1 MQDAEE
7 AHQLADILNR
17 QKITT
22 LFQPIWDH
30 QHQKIIGYEALSRG
44 PENTPLY
51 SPSALLRQAQKENKT
66 IQLEWLCIQLAI
78 QRAIE
83 LQVQEQVFVNISP
96 QSLLHDVL
104 FSQEKLTHLNQQHPI
119 VIELTESQPF
129 QFDLNGIK
137 LLENLRNE
145 NIGLALDD
153 FGSGYANLQVLLQFE
168 PHYLK
173 LDGFF
178 ADTLLHNPHTA
189 SALEQLIKLAEHLN
203 ATTIAEKV
211 ETQEQYE
218 LLARLNI
225 RCMQGYFIQKP
236 NARIQF
242 LSHLEKF
249 APPLIDEPYTAT
261 TLLHR
266 VPSVNPE
273 LHSQE
278 LLQKMRL
285 DKMLVSIAVTDAV
298 GQILG
303 IVRRNELLERHSGP
317 FGHSLNQRTTV
328 GDIMDTN
335 AVIVESHWPLSEI
348 GKRLSHANAI
358 GLDAAFIITHQG
370 IYQGLGYAQELM
382 RRLSDYKLQL
392 ARYANPLTQ
401 LPGNVPLH
409 RTIQSLMSSQ
419 QPFEMAYFDL
429 NNFKPFN
436 DCCGYE
442 RGDQMIRLV
451 AELLTQYLRP
461 YAHFIGH
468 LGGDDFIVIFT
479 DNQWQAPTRY
489 MLQAFKDRSRAL
501 YRHQDIENSGILSR
515 DRNGKRKFFP
525 LTQLAVGITCWH
537 EALDPSLEKLSEMA
551 SFAKKQAKEA
561 TDNYYYVYQP
571 TTDSILE

>member
-1 MQDAEE
+1 MRDVDGAL
-7 AHQLADILNR
+7 QLANILNK
-17 QKITT
+17 QNIAT

-30 QHQKIIGYEALSRG
+30 QHQEVIGYEALSRG

-51 SPSALLRQAQKENKT
+51 SPSALLNQALKDNKE
-66 IQLEWLCIQLAI
+66 IQLEWLCIKLAV
-78 QRAIE
+78 QRAAE
-83 LQVQEQVFVNISP
+83 LGFPERVFVNISP
-96 QSLLHDVL
+96 HSLLNNMQY
-104 FSQEKLTHLNQQHPI
+104 SQEQLIYLNQQHPI
-119 VIELTESQPF
+119 TIELTESQPF
-129 QFDLNGIK
+129 QFDVNGMK
-137 LLENLRNE
+137 LLENLRHE
-145 NIGLALDD
+145 NIELALDD
-153 FGSGYANLQVLLQFE
+153 FGSGYSNLQVLLQFE

-189 SALEQLIKLAEHLN
+189 SALEQLFKLAEHLDS
-203 ATTIAEKV
+203 TVIAEKV

-236 NARIQF
+236 SARMQC

-249 APPLIDEPYTAT
+249 APPLIEEPYTAA

-266 VPSVNPE
+266 VPSVKPE
-273 LHSQE
+273 LPSQK
-278 LLQKMRL
+278 LLQRMRQ
-285 DKMLVSIAVTDAV
+285 DKTLISIAVTDAA
-298 GQILG
+298 GQVLG

-328 GDIMDTN
+328 RDLMDTN
-335 AVIVESHWPLSEI
+335 SVIVESHWPLSEI
-348 GKRLSHANAI
+348 GKRLSHADAS

-409 RTIQSLMSSQ
+409 RTLQSLMGSQ
-419 QPFEMAYFDL
+419 QSFEIAYFDL

-479 DNQWQAPTRY
+479 DNQWQSAIRC
-489 MLQAFKDRSRAL
+489 MLKAFRKRSLAL
-501 YRHQDIENSGILSR
+501 YRHQDIENGGILSF
-515 DRNGKRKFFP
+515 DRNGKRRFFP

-537 EALDPSLEKLSEMA
+537 RALEPSLEKLSEIA

-561 TDNYYYVYQP
+561 SDNYYYFYRP
-571 TTDSILE
+571 TAESILE